1 MKKTTPTEKTS
12 AKCQDCHCHSRGFN
26 RGGSGDSPLY
36 GIGLIGAAFY
46 FLPGS
51 NGLSEWLWH
60 IFQTITWPGF
70 LVYHLLQFVGI
81 GK

>member
-1 MKKTTPTEKTS
+1 MKKSTIKEKVTEM
-12 AKCQDCHCHSRGFN
+12 CQDCNCNCGKRS
-26 RGGSGDSPLY
+26 GGGESPIY

-51 NGLSEWLWH
+51 SGLSEWLWH

-70 LVYHLLQFVGI
+70 LVYHLLQFI
-81 GK
+81 GVNL

>member
-1 MKKTTPTEKTS
+1 MKKSTVKEKMVEM
-12 AKCQDCHCHSRGFN
+12 CNDCHCNCSKK
-26 RGGSGDSPLY
+26 SSSTESPLY

-70 LVYHLLQFVGI
+70 LVYHLLQFIGI

>member
-1 MKKTTPTEKTS
+1 MKKNSIKDKLTDICNDCS
-12 AKCQDCHCHSRGFN
+12 CNCAKKSS
-26 RGGSGDSPLY
+26 GSESPLY
-36 GIGLIGAAFY
+36 GIGLVGSAFY

-70 LVYHLLQFVGI
+70 LVYHLFQLIGI

>member
-1 MKKTTPTEKTS
+1 MKKTTVEKIVE
-12 AKCQDCHCHSRGFN
+12 KCQDCSCNCGKKSS
-26 RGGSGDSPLY
+26 GGESPLY
-36 GIGLIGAAFY
+36 GIGLVGAAFY

-60 IFQTITWPGF
+60 LFQTITWPGF
-70 LVYHLLQFVGI
+70 LVYHLLQFIGI

>member
-1 MKKTTPTEKTS
+1 MKKSTAKEKLTDM
-12 AKCQDCHCHSRGFN
+12 CQDGCCNCNKKSS
-26 RGGSGDSPLY
+26 GSESPLY
-36 GIGLIGAAFY
+36 GIGLVGAAFY

-60 IFQTITWPGF
+60 LFQTITWPGF
-70 LVYHLLQFVGI
+70 LVYHLLQFMSI

>member
-1 MKKTTPTEKTS
+1 MKKSAVKEKTVEM
-12 AKCQDCHCHSRGFN
+12 CQDCNCNCGKKS
-26 RGGSGDSPLY
+26 GSVESPLY

-51 NGLSEWLWH
+51 NGISEWLWH

-70 LVYHLLQFVGI
+70 LVYHLLQFIGI

>member
-1 MKKTTPTEKTS
+1 MKKNTIKEKVSEMCHDCSCNCGKKSNNTE
-12 AKCQDCHCHSRGFN
+12 
-26 RGGSGDSPLY
+26 SPLY

-70 LVYHLLQFVGI
+70 LVYHLLEFIGI